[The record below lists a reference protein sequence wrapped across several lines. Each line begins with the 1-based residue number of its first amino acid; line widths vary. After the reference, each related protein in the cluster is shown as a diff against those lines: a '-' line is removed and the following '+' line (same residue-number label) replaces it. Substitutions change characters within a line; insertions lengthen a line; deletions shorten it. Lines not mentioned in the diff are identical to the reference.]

1 MGLRGQVALVT
12 GAGGGL
18 GAVTAEALAYAGAQV
33 AVVCRTPDKVEAVAE
48 RILAAG
54 EIGAGLVA
62 DVSDPA
68 QVAAMLGAVE
78 QRLGPVDLLVNNAAV
93 VTPIGEPWQEDPA
106 EWWRA
111 FEINLRGPYLCTRAV
126 LPAMLAR
133 QRGCI
138 VNIATGAVN
147 RSSAQGSAYGAS
159 KAALLHWGASLADG
173 LAPHGIR
180 VFGVDPGL
188 MPGTGMSDVVTRHR
202 AEVRQRLERGDGIP
216 PDRAARLIAWLAAGG
231 PGDALAG
238 RILSVH
244 DDIPQLIARADE
256 IQRGDLYT
264 IRTRK

>member
-1 MGLRGQVALVT
+1 
-12 GAGGGL
+12 
-18 GAVTAEALAYAGAQV
+18 VTAETLAYAGAQV
-33 AVVCRTPDKVEAVAE
+33 AVVCRTPDKVEAVAD

-54 EIGAGLVA
+54 EIGAAFVA

-68 QVAAMLGAVE
+68 QVANLLDAVE
-78 QRLGPVDLLVNNAAV
+78 RRLGPVDLLVNNAAI
-93 VTPIGEPWQEDPA
+93 VTPIGEPWEEDPT

-111 FEINLRGPYLCTRAV
+111 FEVNVRGPYLCARAV

-147 RSSAQGSAYGAS
+147 RSCAQGAAYGAS
-159 KAALLHWGASLADG
+159 KAALLHWGTSLAAG
-173 LAPHGIR
+173 VAAHGIR

-202 AEVRQRLERGDGIP
+202 PEVRQRLQRGDGIP
-216 PDRAARLIAWLAAGG
+216 PERAASLIACLAAGG
-231 PGDALAG
+231 PADALSG
-238 RILSVH
+238 RILSVY
-244 DDIPQLIARADE
+244 DDIRDLIARADE
-256 IQRGDLYT
+256 IQRADLYT